1 MTPVQRNPLGSE
13 MLFSSHL
20 FLYDNLKN
28 CLKCRSSV
36 RHPVLDPGQG
46 QRERTS
52 PWQGHWRGW
61 RGPQRHLV

>member
-20 FLYDNLKN
+20 FLYNLKN

-46 QRERTS
+46 QRE
-52 PWQGHWRGW
+52 
-61 RGPQRHLV
+61 